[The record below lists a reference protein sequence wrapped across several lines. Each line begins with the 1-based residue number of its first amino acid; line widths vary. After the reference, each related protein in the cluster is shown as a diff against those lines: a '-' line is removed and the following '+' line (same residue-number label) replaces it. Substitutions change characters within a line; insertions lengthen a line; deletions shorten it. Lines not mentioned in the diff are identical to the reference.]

1 MISRLITA
9 EEKDNFNKAVTHP
22 LQSYEWGQFRKK
34 MGQQVERVGFFEN
47 NKLVS
52 AIQLT
57 FHDIPVIGKRVGY
70 LPKGLAPDKQM
81 LTVLEEL
88 ANKQK
93 ALYIK
98 LEPNIY
104 KNNAELAKTSMA
116 ALRNAGGVEAKSLF
130 TRYNFVLD
138 LQKPEDELFANLQSK
153 TRYNVK
159 LSHRKGVRIYED
171 SSQKGL
177 EQYLEILAETTKR
190 QGFYAHSSEYF
201 RTMWESLQDS
211 GMMHIF
217 HAEYQ
222 GTILVSW
229 VMFIF
234 NGVLYYPYG
243 ASRNLHR
250 NVMASNLM
258 MWEMIKYGQKQKCQ
272 SFDMWGALPPEAGKK
287 NPWYGFHRFKQ
298 GYNPEHVE
306 YLGSFDI
313 VYNNFQYRLF
323 QFADNLRWKYLKAK
337 RALGA

>member
-9 EEKDNFNKAVTHP
+9 EEKDSFNKAVTHP
-22 LQSYEWGQFRKK
+22 LQSYEWGQFREK

-47 NKLVS
+47 NKLVA

-70 LPKGLAPDKQM
+70 LPKGIAPDKQM

-190 QGFYAHSSEYF
+190 QGFYAHSPEYF
-201 RTMWESLQDS
+201 KTMWETLQDS
-211 GMMHIF
+211 SMMHIF

-258 MWEMIKYGQKQKCQ
+258 MWEMIKFGKSQGCK
-272 SFDMWGALPPEAGKK
+272 SFDMWGALPPDANKK

-298 GYNPEHVE
+298 GYNPEHIE
-306 YLGSFDI
+306 YIGSFDI